1 MVTFTF
7 NLRPYIFSQWLMVS
21 FSRVVHCFIVT
32 RLAKFVIVEMTH
44 FSKRNHGRNEAERR
58 FQKFFLVVKQNIWQ
72 KKWHLTQIIQP

>member
-1 MVTFTF
+1 
-7 NLRPYIFSQWLMVS
+7 MVS

-58 FQKFFLVVKQNIWQ
+58 FQKFFLVEKQNIWQ